1 MSLTTLLSNELQA
14 RADVLARRHYAR
26 VDAVPP
32 SLRPIRLV
40 VTDDCER
47 SRLTVFFRVFLAIPH
62 LLWLLLWGAAAFTLT
77 FVIWLAVLFERRTP
91 RTLHGF
97 VAAYVRYAV
106 HLFAYLALAAN
117 PYPGFTGQPG
127 YPVDVEIDPPALQGR
142 WGAAFRLVLAIPA
155 LMMAAALVGGGG
167 GTGSSSFGGV
177 VWAVAFLGW
186 FACLVK
192 RRMPRGMRDFAVYA
206 IGYGAQ
212 SYGYLMLLT
221 DRYPS
226 SDPALVTPAE
236 LPAHPVRVTV
246 TDSLQRARLLVLF
259 RLLLLLPHLV
269 WFLLWSI
276 VAMPAAFVAWVV
288 ALVIA
293 RVPRPLQR
301 FLAAYVRYGAHLMA
315 FGYVVGGPFP
325 GFTGTEGSY
334 PIDVTIEPA
343 ARQRRLVTLGRLV
356 LVLPA
361 AILSGAYG
369 TVLFVVA
376 VLGWFAALFTGRMP
390 EGLRN
395 IGAAGIRY
403 NAQASAYVLLVT
415 DRYPYAAPFLQ
426 GEERDEL
433 EPLPAGEA
441 A

>member
-1 MSLTTLLSNELQA
+1 M
-14 RADVLARRHYAR
+14 RR

-32 SLRPIRLV
+32 REPVTPAQVDLRPIRLV

-47 SRLTVFFRVFLAIPH
+47 SRATVFFRLLLAVPH
-62 LLWLLLWGAAAFTLT
+62 IAWVLLWGVAVFTVV
-77 FVIWLAVLFERRTP
+77 FVVWLAVLFERRVP

-97 VAAYVRYAV
+97 LASYLRYAT
-106 HLFAYLALAAN
+106 HMTAYLTLAAD
-117 PYPGFTGQPG
+117 PYPQFTGQAG
-127 YPVDVEIDPPALQGR
+127 YPVDLEIDPPARQGR
-142 WGAAFRLVLAIPA
+142 WGAAFRLVLAVPA
-155 LMMAAALVGGGG
+155 LLMTAALVGGGG
-167 GTGSSSFGGV
+167 GTWSSSFGGA
-177 VWAVAFLGW
+177 VWAVALLGW

-192 RRMPRGMRDFAVYA
+192 SRMPRGMRDFAVYA

-212 SYGYLMLLT
+212 TYGYLMLLT

-246 TDSLQRARLLVLF
+246 TDSLQRGRLLVLF

-269 WFLLWSI
+269 WYLLWS
-276 VAMPAAFVAWVV
+276 VAVVPVAFAAWVV

-301 FLAAYVRYGAHLMA
+301 FLAAYVRYGAHLTA

-325 GFTGTEGSY
+325 GFTGAEGSY

-343 ARQRRLVTLGRLV
+343 ARQRRLVTLGRAV

-361 AILSGAYG
+361 AILCSAYG
-369 TVLFVVA
+369 TVMFVAA
-376 VLGWFAALFTGRMP
+376 VLGWFTALFTGRMP

-395 IGAAGIRY
+395 IGAAIIRY
-403 NAQASAYVLLVT
+403 NAQAGAYALLVT
-415 DRYPYAAPFLQ
+415 DRYPYSAPFLQ
-426 GEERDEL
+426 GEERDEQL
-433 EPLPAGEA
+433 ELLPAGEA